1 MNAEPLS
8 FTDLLDWVEGRLDP
22 ERAEVVEALLHEDD
36 PETSETIAWIR
47 DFLAAAALMPL
58 EELPAATS
66 AELHDV
72 VRLHATAW
80 APSAF
85 DDASAVSDSRD
96 ALPATGTRAG
106 GSADIAH
113 LVFDSEL
120 GRLGLDVAR
129 VTLGRVDVHGRLTP
143 APGQGAERSRIVFTQ
158 ARRVRGTTIC
168 AVSGEFTARDVP
180 DDVDEV
186 WVVAGDHV
194 VRAAVAF
201 RTREG

>member
-58 EELPAATS
+58 EELPAETS

-72 VRLHATAW
+72 VRLYATAW

-96 ALPATGTRAG
+96 ALPPTGTRAG

-129 VTLGRVDVHGRLTP
+129 VTVGRVDVHGRLTP